1 MSPGHLG
8 ITSCTGGWA
17 QTCSARPQCRILVA
31 IESLVRFFAVH
42 KPFLDLYSK
51 TALQHSSKQ
60 LRT

>member
-31 IESLVRFFAVH
+31 IESLVRF
-42 KPFLDLYSK
+42 LNQ
-51 TALQHSSKQ
+51 TNTKQ
-60 LRT
+60 LNKASSPWMPHDPKLI